1 MTLGVNPTHRRQL
14 WFFIF
19 TLLTLLTLRD
29 IVDLVK
35 EYRSRPVDVATTL
48 RLIIFHLYKQNSL
61 KRFTLINIF
70 LCSAMKMQL
79 TSPL

>member
-1 MTLGVNPTHRRQL
+1 MRSAITLGVNPAHRRQL

-48 RLIIFHLYKQNSL
+48 RLIIFHLSQQNS
-61 KRFTLINIF
+61 
-70 LCSAMKMQL
+70 
-79 TSPL
+79 

>member
-1 MTLGVNPTHRRQL
+1 MTLGVNPAHHRHL

-48 RLIIFHLYKQNSL
+48 RLIIFHLSQQNS
-61 KRFTLINIF
+61 
-70 LCSAMKMQL
+70 
-79 TSPL
+79 